1 MLKEQAK
8 AAMQGG
14 VMHFDRD
21 GVARTTGIAPLVIY
35 YAAQSK
41 SSHSLAVKC
50 VEDIKCMGFQ
60 VDVCANSAE
69 LMRTAEYCRT
79 EEIMAIFL
87 LSGSVI
93 EICSISMNLRAHQLQ
108 HAIVALMDTDS
119 DMALTQ
125 VLQSGVDNYCD
136 ESSQTGLLAAILL
149 RLQARFYR
157 GTFLEQ
163 SEDATPRWR
172 LAEQD
177 WVLVSPEG
185 IRIRLTT
192 NERCFMKILL
202 GSPDLR
208 VTHEQLFL
216 AMGVQR
222 SPADSAQASRHGKL
236 GVMISRL
243 RMKFTEHGVVCPLKS
258 LHNWGY
264 MFTGVI

>member
-1 MLKEQAK
+1 MLKDKLQAEIPSSV
-8 AAMQGG
+8 A
-14 VMHFDRD
+14 HFDRN
-21 GVARTTGIAPLVIY
+21 GIARDSGVTPIVIY
-35 YAAQSK
+35 YAAQAQ
-41 SSHSLAVKC
+41 SSHSLGFKC
-50 VEDIKCMGFQ
+50 VEEIKSLGFQ
-60 VDVCANSAE
+60 VDICADSAE
-69 LMRTAEYCRT
+69 LLRTADYCRT

-93 EICSISMNLRAHQLQ
+93 EICSLAMSLRAHQLQ
-108 HAIVALMDTDS
+108 HAIVALMDTNS

-136 ESSQTGLLAAILL
+136 ESSQIGLLAAILL

-157 GTFLEQ
+157 RTFLEQ
-163 SEDATPRWR
+163 SEDVTPRWR

-208 VTHEQLFL
+208 VTHEQLTM
-216 AMGVQR
+216 AMGAHR
-222 SPADSAQASRHGKL
+222 SIESTQALRPGKL

-243 RMKFTEHGVVCPLKS
+243 RMKFNEHGLVCPLKS

-264 MFTGVI
+264 MFTGVV